1 MTNNDMIKND
11 IDKVELKMVKRVMVV
26 DDEPDV
32 LISLKILLERNNYD
46 VVIAHNGKECLRE
59 MEKGFK
65 GVVLMDLMM
74 PNMDGWETINE
85 IIKKG
90 LMSNVE
96 IEIITGNG
104 TKAYQRMNEMG
115 SYIFDYI
122 VKPLDIRKLLLSIER
137 CNEHFNTKY
146 T

>member
-1 MTNNDMIKND
+1 MTNYDMVKND
-11 IDKVELKMVKRVMVV
+11 IGKVELKMVKRVMVV

-32 LISLKILLERNNYD
+32 LISLKIILERNNYD
-46 VVIAHNGKECLRE
+46 VVIAHNGKECLKE

-74 PNMDGWETINE
+74 PNMDGWQTINE

-90 LMSNVE
+90 LMSNVA

>member
-1 MTNNDMIKND
+1 MIKR
-11 IDKVELKMVKRVMVV
+11 IMVV

-32 LISLKILLERNNYD
+32 LFSLKILLERNNYD
-46 VVIAHNGKECLRE
+46 VVIAHSGKECIRE

-65 GVVLMDLMM
+65 GIVLMDLMM
-74 PNMDGWETINE
+74 PIMDGWETINE
-85 IIKKG
+85 IISRG
-90 LMSNVE
+90 LMNNVA

-104 TKAYQRMNEMG
+104 TKAFQTMDEMG

-122 VKPLDIRKLLLSIER
+122 VKPVDMRKLLTSIER
-137 CNEHFNTKY
+137 CNQHFNTKN

>member
-1 MTNNDMIKND
+1 
-11 IDKVELKMVKRVMVV
+11 MVV

-32 LISLKILLERNNYD
+32 LISLKIILERNNYD

-90 LMSNVE
+90 LMSNVA

>member
-1 MTNNDMIKND
+1 
-11 IDKVELKMVKRVMVV
+11 MVKRVMVV

-32 LISLKILLERNNYD
+32 LISLKIILERNNYD

-90 LMSNVE
+90 LMSNVA

-122 VKPLDIRKLLLSIER
+122 VKPLDIRKLLFSIER
-137 CNEHFNTKY
+137 CNEYFNNKY

>member
-1 MTNNDMIKND
+1 
-11 IDKVELKMVKRVMVV
+11 MVKRIMVV

-32 LISLKILLERNNYD
+32 LFSLKILLERNNYD
-46 VVIAHNGKECLRE
+46 VVIAHNGNECLRE

-65 GVVLMDLMM
+65 GIVLMDLMM

-85 IIKKG
+85 IIKRG
-90 LMSNVE
+90 LMSNIE

-104 TKAYQRMNEMG
+104 TKAFQRMTEMG
-115 SYIFDYI
+115 SYIFDYM

-137 CNEHFNTKY
+137 CNKHFNIKNT
-146 T
+146 

>member
-1 MTNNDMIKND
+1 MTNYDMIKND

-32 LISLKILLERNNYD
+32 LISLKIILERNNYD

-90 LMSNVE
+90 LMSNVA